1 MKKAILAGIAALIV
15 AAGAWYWFSPSLA
28 MQGLRDAALAGDKD
42 ELRERVDFPA
52 IRESLKSQM
61 RAMMVAE
68 MAKEKDNPFAAM
80 GMAFVGAIIDP
91 MIDSM
96 VSPDGIKVM
105 VESGKMKDPDKTVA
119 DQTKGEGADWEI
131 ERRGLDRFIAR
142 PKAKDG
148 DKVPSLIFKRDGLG
162 WDLVDIEAP
171 AQPPREKAGT

>member
-1 MKKAILAGIAALIV
+1 VKKAILAGIAALVV
-15 AAGAWYWFSPSLA
+15 AAGGWYWLSPGLA

-80 GMAFVGAIIDP
+80 GMALAGAIIDP
-91 MIDSM
+91 MIDSI

-105 VESGKMKDPDKTVA
+105 VESGKMKNPDKPVA
-119 DQTKGEGADWEI
+119 DQTKGEEAEWEI
-131 ERRGLDRFIAR
+131 ERRGLDKFIAR
-142 PKAKDG
+142 PKATES
-148 DKVPSLIFKRDGLG
+148 DKAPLLIFKRDGLG

-171 AQPPREKAGT
+171 TARASTR